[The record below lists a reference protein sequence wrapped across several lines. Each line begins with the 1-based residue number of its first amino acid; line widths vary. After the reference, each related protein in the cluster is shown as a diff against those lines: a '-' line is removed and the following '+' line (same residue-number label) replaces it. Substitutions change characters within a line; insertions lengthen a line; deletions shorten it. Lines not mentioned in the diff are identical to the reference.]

1 MGKFSWD
8 KFMMYAARRQYKEM
22 KKEEKQKKKE
32 EKKRLRKERK
42 EGKINV
48 L

>member
-8 KFMMYAARRQYKEM
+8 KFMMYAAKRQYKEM
-22 KKEEKQKKKE
+22 KKE

>member
-8 KFMMYAARRQYKEM
+8 KFMMYAAKRQY
-22 KKEEKQKKKE
+22 KE

-42 EGKINV
+42 EGK
-48 L
+48 

>member
-1 MGKFSWD
+1 MGKFSWG
-8 KFMMYAARRQYKEM
+8 KFIMYVAKREYKEM
-22 KKEEKQKKKE
+22 KKKEKQAKKE